1 MPGVHDLKFEFTGET
16 EAELNVFDEDGGL
29 QGANDSLCRDVGAA
43 LSRWYPGHPWMV
55 RAEIENGIVRVAIQG
70 FVQWPYIIHVATLK
84 SDPGLL
90 AVREAGGHLLERFRM
105 PRRGFSLA
113 DWRGANG
120 RHNHLFN
127 RNKPA
132 PV

>member
-55 RAEIENGIVRVAIQG
+55 RAEIENGMSLSQRLRIPPLSASGIPVNTIVA
-70 FVQWPYIIHVATLK
+70 
-84 SDPGLL
+84 
-90 AVREAGGHLLERFRM
+90 
-105 PRRGFSLA
+105 
-113 DWRGANG
+113 
-120 RHNHLFN
+120 
-127 RNKPA
+127 
-132 PV
+132 